1 MVCRKVC
8 ESFLSK
14 HESGQKINL
23 PVGRK
28 AKASSKSQ
36 HYVFQHIIPSLVSK
50 LAYEGQIPKIWSDSG
65 LIKVTHFV

>member
-1 MVCRKVC
+1 MVFRKVC

-23 PVGRK
+23 TVGRK

-50 LAYEGQIPKIWSDSG
+50 LAYRVKYLKYGRIRV
-65 LIKVTHFV
+65 L